1 VLEGY
6 KMGIT
11 FIHRVLNAMFNRKKE
26 DNAIGEAKNQVSTSS
41 KAEVGYKGAKT
52 VNARSKTNLKGK
64 HKAETEVETEGR
76 LRSCAVEIN
85 GCIDL
90 INNSSKG
97 TPGKSKG
104 GPGRAKVDDRKADQS
119 ANNREDSGGR
129 NSDKDTERSRQG
141 VSPAEMILLLA
152 KAEGKLSEAIVEAK
166 EKDDKKKKGRKKKS
180 N

>member
-1 VLEGY
+1 
-6 KMGIT
+6 MGIT
-11 FIHRVLNAMFNRKKE
+11 FIQRILNALFKREKE
-26 DNAIGEAKNQVSTSS
+26 ENAISEVKDHVSISG
-41 KAEVGYKGAKT
+41 KAEDGNKGAKT
-52 VNARSKTNLKGK
+52 GNAKSKTNLKGK

-104 GPGRAKVDDRKADQS
+104 APGRAKVDDRKADQS
-119 ANNREDSGGR
+119 ANNREDSGSR

-166 EKDDKKKKGRKKKS
+166 EKDDKKKRGRKKKS